1 MASFDSTSEPE
12 QRAIREAADGRR
24 NFLGIHF
31 RCCRVYGRLYRT
43 PGEAE
48 YRGRC
53 PRCGAVLEVPV
64 GEGGTGRRF
73 FTAE

>member
-1 MASFDSTSEPE
+1 MASFDSSSEPE
-12 QRAIREAADGRR
+12 KQGAREASDGRR
-24 NFLGIHF
+24 SFLGIHF
-31 RCCRVYGRLYRT
+31 RCCRVYGRLYRD
-43 PGEAE
+43 PGQAE

-53 PRCGAVLEVPV
+53 PKCGGLLEIPV